1 MNEAEFARQ
10 LQSGLHQIQSGSHP
24 SIHAEDRLQI
34 VADRL
39 DNVASF
45 LERTPFVQVE
55 PYTLL
60 SSLWRYGVMFAAGAS
75 LGFAIATAIFAR

>member
-1 MNEAEFARQ
+1 MNHPLVEKMQADLR
-10 LQSGLHQIQSGSHP
+10 QIQTGSHP
-24 SIHAEDRLQI
+24 VILSEDRLQI

-55 PYTLL
+55 PHTLL
-60 SSLWRYGVMFAAGAS
+60 SSLWRYGVMFLAGAS
-75 LGFAIATAIFAR
+75 FGFAVATAIFAR

>member
-1 MNEAEFARQ
+1 MNQHPLVEQ
-10 LQSGLHQIQSGSHP
+10 LQADLRQIQSGSHP
-24 SIHAEDRLQI
+24 VILSEDRLQI

-55 PYTLL
+55 PHTLL
-60 SSLWRYGVMFAAGAS
+60 SSLWRYGVMFLAGVS